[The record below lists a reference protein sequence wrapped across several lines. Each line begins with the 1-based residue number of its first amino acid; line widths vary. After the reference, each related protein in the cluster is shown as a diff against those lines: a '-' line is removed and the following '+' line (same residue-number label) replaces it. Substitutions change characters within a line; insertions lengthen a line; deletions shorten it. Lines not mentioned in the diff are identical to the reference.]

1 LTAERCSSDQLKEEV
16 VTGLLEGIRVLESAV
31 LLNGDTLGMYLADL
45 GADVIKVESP
55 QGGDYLRDILG
66 QVVPHHSPAHLQVNK
81 NKRSIALDVRTQTG
95 RDVFWD
101 LQATADVFIDGFA
114 GDATDRL
121 GIGYEDQVD
130 RKPDIVYCQ
139 YTGFGRTGPYGGI
152 PTHGQMMNAE
162 AAAVTLETH
171 EDGFVR
177 VGDNREL
184 MWGTSS
190 GGEGTAAGAIHAAL
204 RVVAAVCRRDRTG
217 KGAYLDA
224 SASDAVVAQG
234 WVGAVYGLN
243 YERITDHTGLRQPG
257 SEPLTGAKYQ
267 YYATADGAYV
277 LFCCIEPKF
286 WEQFCQAVGREDLVE
301 RTVEQGAVDFAQGDS
316 ALRRELQAIIGERT
330 QREWVELAIEK
341 RVPIGP
347 AHQGV
352 VSLRSDAHVAARQ
365 ILVEGEHPTAGPFT
379 YVGSP
384 VIVDQAPYPDPL
396 PAPALG
402 ADTRGILRELGYG
415 DGRIKRL
422 ENLGVVA
429 APS

>member
-1 LTAERCSSDQLKEEV
+1 M
-16 VTGLLEGIRVLESAV
+16 TGLLAGIRVLESAV
-31 LLNGDTLGMYLADL
+31 LLNGDTLGMHLADL

-55 QGGDYLRDILG
+55 GGGDYLRDILG
-66 QVVPHHSPAHLQVNK
+66 QIVPHHSPAHLQVNK

-114 GDATDRL
+114 GDVTDRL
-121 GIGYEDQVD
+121 GIGYADQAD

-152 PTHGQMMNAE
+152 PTHGQMMNAL

-177 VGDNREL
+177 VGQNREL
-184 MWGTSS
+184 MWGTSI

-204 RVVAAVCRRDRTG
+204 RVVAAVWRRDRTG
-217 KGAYLDA
+217 KGVYLDA

-234 WVGAVYGLN
+234 WIGAVYGLN
-243 YERITDHTGLRQPG
+243 YERITDHSGLRQPG

-267 YYATADGAYV
+267 YYATADGAYI

-286 WEQFCQAVGREDLVE
+286 WMKFCQAVDREDLVD
-301 RTVEQGAVDFAQGDS
+301 RTVEQGAIDFGRDDQ
-316 ALRRELQAIIGERT
+316 ALRHELQAIIGERT

-347 AHQGV
+347 AHQGA
-352 VSLRSDAHVAARQ
+352 VSLRDDPHVAARQ

-384 VIVDQAPYPDPL
+384 VIVDQVPYPDPR
-396 PAPALG
+396 PAPVLG
-402 ADTRGILRELGYG
+402 ADTHAILSELGYD
-415 DGRIKRL
+415 DGSIKRL
-422 ENLGVVA
+422 ESLGVVEE
-429 APS
+429 SS